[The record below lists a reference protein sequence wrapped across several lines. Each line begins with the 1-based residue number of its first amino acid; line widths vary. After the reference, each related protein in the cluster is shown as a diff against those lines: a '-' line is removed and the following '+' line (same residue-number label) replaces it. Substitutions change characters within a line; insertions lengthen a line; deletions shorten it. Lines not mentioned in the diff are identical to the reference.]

1 MNENTKEKKRYILIN
16 IILLLIILTLMAYI
30 YLMIKQNKETIITG
44 YEYSTNIIV
53 STLKLEKSNA
63 EKEAQNKENM
73 YIDKNITNYEEYD
86 FSKSNNNKYYYN
98 QLNRDSKLIY
108 DTIEANL
115 NNMKSG
121 TYKIK
126 LPNNV
131 AETLKANDG
140 EKILDK
146 NFQSAWDALSLDRVD
161 MFFIDVSKIN
171 LNIQKRTYGD
181 NVAYSLEINPIDSGG
196 YLENGL
202 TDEISVNT
210 VLNQVK
216 NARENIISSIN
227 GDTYSKILQAH
238 DWIIDNLQ
246 YSPETQKE
254 SAYNLYGALIEK
266 SAVCEGYAEAFKYIL
281 DELEIPCILVSGS
294 ATNTRGI
301 TENHEWNYVKIDEKW
316 YAIDTTW
323 DDPIVSGGG
332 YITNTT
338 KHKYFVQGSKIMNE
352 NHIPKGKF
360 TESGQEFKYPE
371 LEKNSYKK

>member
-30 YLMIKQNKETIITG
+30 YLMIKQNKEIIITG

-98 QLNRDSKLIY
+98 QLNGDSKLIY

-196 YLENGL
+196 YLEM
-202 TDEISVNT
+202 
-210 VLNQVK
+210 
-216 NARENIISSIN
+216 A
-227 GDTYSKILQAH
+227 
-238 DWIIDNLQ
+238 
-246 YSPETQKE
+246 
-254 SAYNLYGALIEK
+254 
-266 SAVCEGYAEAFKYIL
+266 
-281 DELEIPCILVSGS
+281 
-294 ATNTRGI
+294 
-301 TENHEWNYVKIDEKW
+301 
-316 YAIDTTW
+316 
-323 DDPIVSGGG
+323 
-332 YITNTT
+332 
-338 KHKYFVQGSKIMNE
+338 
-352 NHIPKGKF
+352 
-360 TESGQEFKYPE
+360 
-371 LEKNSYKK
+371 